1 MSRRE
6 ITGETALGNNK
17 CEHMVVYL
25 LLKQLVEPR
34 PPASYG
40 AAGPVIHYIM
50 EYCLR
55 GLGRGSTG
63 DCIHSLPQPR
73 LRRRRDGCGS
83 EGSLIV
89 TQRSDTDHTI
99 TSARTHT
106 STTVARAGNPE
117 LGKRIP
123 SPAQG
128 WPGNDKI
135 VNEMLNCGGLM
146 KWVRSM

>member
-50 EYCLR
+50 EYCLC

-63 DCIHSLPQPR
+63 DCIYSLPQSR
-73 LRRRRDGCGS
+73 LRRLR
-83 EGSLIV
+83 
-89 TQRSDTDHTI
+89 H
-99 TSARTHT
+99 
-106 STTVARAGNPE
+106 
-117 LGKRIP
+117 
-123 SPAQG
+123 
-128 WPGNDKI
+128 
-135 VNEMLNCGGLM
+135 
-146 KWVRSM
+146 